1 MSVFLS
7 LRAET
12 IYRIAFLRFDEC
24 WEKSAR
30 YTLDVAICKLNY
42 LKCTAGG
49 LYILANESPLS
60 ELEVMRTHEYFPN
73 YCLCYSS
80 KNWHPHSNKALMI
93 SNLVFP
99 SFEPILIH
107 FPRNVENLHIWLW
120 PKVSSLRHW
129 LWLEL
134 YFPVPKLLAMSN

>member
-73 YCLCYSS
+73 YC
-80 KNWHPHSNKALMI
+80 
-93 SNLVFP
+93 
-99 SFEPILIH
+99 ILIQFMYKWHVSLSVYH
-107 FPRNVENLHIWLW
+107 FADYLTKIR
-120 PKVSSLRHW
+120 PKQG
-129 LWLEL
+129 
-134 YFPVPKLLAMSN
+134 YI